1 MQRLLERL
9 GLMLYVIIYGLK
21 KFLLQFMGLMIESK

>member
-1 MQRLLERL
+1 MQITDI
-9 GLMLYVIIYGLK
+9 MLYVIIYGLK